1 MKSKKLTPRFIGPY
15 QILKNIGHLA
25 YQISLPFFFLTFTM
39 SNIFH
44 VSQLRKYIYDL
55 SHVIKPNTLQ
65 LKDNLTI
72 DTMHVQ
78 ITDKKLRAKSFS
90 SKIPLE

>member
-1 MKSKKLTPRFIGPY
+1 
-15 QILKNIGHLA
+15 
-25 YQISLPFFFLTFTM
+25 M